1 MDGMDKENEAERLG
15 PWRQEGSCNV
25 RQLRSTN
32 WRGKPR
38 HSVPLFHLCQGTK
51 NEIPPFLWHSMCHDL
66 ILIQHD
72 VKIPEPFEKKSTQ
85 NTQNHGFSDVFFQH
99 S

>member
-51 NEIPPFLWHSMCHDL
+51 NEIPEFFCG
-66 ILIQHD
+66 
-72 VKIPEPFEKKSTQ
+72 TQ
-85 NTQNHGFSDVFFQH
+85 FVMI
-99 S
+99 